1 MTAWQPSSRL
11 RATAAQPL
19 FSVIIPTYQRR
30 DAVISAVRSAL
41 EQTVAVIE
49 VIVVIDGSTDGTE
62 VALRAINDPRVTVIV
77 QENRGASAAR
87 NAGIDHARGRYI
99 AFLDCDDRFLPHHLA
114 DLLPLL
120 EDGEDVVAYGQV
132 LADRGG
138 GRNFLKPPRAIA
150 RDERVDRYLMCD
162 RGFIQTSSLALSRS
176 LAGKVRY
183 REDVKFGDDTDFA
196 LRLSLAGARFV
207 MTERPGTIWADCEAD
222 NRLSQVRGNIGSLA
236 WLSDL
241 RPHISARAFSGYMG
255 WHAAKSI
262 WPTSRI
268 RAMRYYLNALLR
280 GAYGP
285 RLAGAVLLQIVLPDP
300 SYRQLCDRWL
310 DFTRLLGFRRQQL

>member
-1 MTAWQPSSRL
+1 MPASETSSKRQ
-11 RATAAQPL
+11 AIAAEPL

-30 DAVISAVRSAL
+30 DAVAKAVLSAL
-41 EQTVAVIE
+41 EQTIAAIE
-49 VIVVIDGSTDGTE
+49 VIVVVDGSTDGTE
-62 VALRAINDPRVTVIV
+62 VTLHAIGDPRLIVVV

-120 EDGEDVVAYGQV
+120 EESEDVVAYAQV
-132 LADRGG
+132 LADRGA

-150 RDERVDRYLMCD
+150 RNERMDRYLMCD
-162 RGFIQTSSLALSRS
+162 RGFIQTSSVALSRT
-176 LAGKVRY
+176 LANKVRY

-196 LRLSLAGARFV
+196 LRLSLAGARFL
-207 MTERPGTIWADCEAD
+207 MAERPGTIWADRKTE

-236 WLSDL
+236 WLRDL
-241 RPHISARAFSGYMG
+241 KPYISARAFFGYMG

-262 WPTSRI
+262 WPVSR
-268 RAMRYYLNALLR
+268 RKAMRYYLEALLR

-285 RLAGAVLLQIVLPDP
+285 RLAGAVLLQIVLPDGI
-300 SYRQLCDRWL
+300 YRLLSDRWIDL
-310 DFTRLLGFRRQQL
+310 TGLLSWRRQRL